1 MCRLHFCANAN
12 KATDSQIRTLRK
24 SFAGCTCNMVVDSNP
39 DWDVGAGRVREE
51 AAGRTVVDILES
63 ARRLLCPELVG
74 DTVVAGVV
82 DGQCLS
88 NKLLWRDRRRCSFW
102 FFFLVVLLI
111 AVGHGLLSTVV
122 LNHLRMRMHVLVLM
136 HEFQEE

>member
-1 MCRLHFCANAN
+1 MSVLVG
-12 KATDSQIRTLRK
+12 
-24 SFAGCTCNMVVDSNP
+24 FA
-39 DWDVGAGRVREE
+39 RR

-122 LNHLRMRMHVLVLM
+122 LKPLADADARAGVDARVPRGV
-136 HEFQEE
+136 E